1 MNKWLK
7 ILIGLIVLTG
17 TILLVFP
24 NMPMESWGKATL
36 TLVKGGI
43 TLLALFIGL
52 IMIILGILDLKN

>member
-7 ILIGLIVLTG
+7 IIIGLIVLTG

-24 NMPMESWGKATL
+24 NMPMESWGKAAL

-43 TLLALFIGL
+43 TLLAIFVGL
-52 IMIILGILDLKN
+52 ILIVLGIMDLKN